1 MALEVKKLH
10 FKKRGS
16 GKRALLTFHG
26 FGQDHSIFSP
36 YFEDL
41 ENEYTLYSF
50 DIFYHGKSHRPNRAL
65 SKREWEKHIGEFL
78 KENQIDR
85 FSLLSFSLG
94 GRFCIA
100 LADFF
105 PSQIDKII
113 MLAPDGIHKSLWFQ
127 LAVSKAGNLLFRYL
141 MTTQGAFDRLLKLA
155 RIFRLASAALIK
167 FSEQELGTDARRAQ
181 VYKTWTYFSPLQYS
195 QHEKHEIFKKLQR
208 PPHIV
213 LGIRDSILPL
223 EKMEA
228 ILSSFEHVEIH
239 KIDAKHNQMIKLGKS
254 LVSTLLKRD

>member
-1 MALEVKKLH
+1 MALEGEKLH
-10 FKKRGS
+10 FNKRGS

-50 DIFYHGKSHRPNRAL
+50 DLFYHGKSHRLNRSL
-65 SKREWEKHIGEFL
+65 SKSEWANYISEFL
-78 KENQIDR
+78 EDNQIDR

-105 PSQIDKII
+105 SNQIDQII
-113 MLAPDGIHKSLWFQ
+113 MLAPDGIYKSSWFL
-127 LAVSKAGNLLFRYL
+127 LAVSKLGNPLFKYL

-155 RIFRLASAALIK
+155 RVFRLANTALIK
-167 FSEQELGTDARRAQ
+167 FSEQELGTDTRRAQ

-195 QHEKHEIFKKLQR
+195 KHEKYEVFKKLQL
-208 PPHIV
+208 PPHII
-213 LGIRDSILPL
+213 LGIRDSILPA

-228 ILSSFEHVEIH
+228 ILSRYEHVFIH
-239 KIDAKHNQMIKLGKS
+239 KIDAKHNQMIKLSKS